1 MKTWIS
7 LALALC
13 MLCASGL
20 GAVAEGMVF
29 SFTITEYTGETED
42 PKDESIF
49 DENGLLNNEV
59 IENVDPS
66 AFVLASEAS
75 NYAAGAWSSKEPTF
89 TLTLK
94 DASGAEITSLPD
106 GYTYAIAKT
115 TDKATEIYTLT
126 DGQFIPLENGA
137 YKLQFLLLNGAGQR
151 VSVEKKLYDLKLD
164 FAAPSLLVEVKNSA
178 SMTVHVGDT
187 HSGIAK
193 VTIDGTDY
201 SGSALKDN
209 GDGTWQIAVTAS
221 KSVTYKAG
229 AITVTDNAGN
239 ATATNAA
246 VSLYVLSAKPAAGAM
261 GGMNASGFGGFGG
274 FSFGGGGRGG
284 SSRTVYHSKSTVKS
298 VVAYNAV
305 ELKVQQESMAQLT
318 VGGEELD
325 LELYH
330 SPFLVTEETDWE
342 RGTFTAEFASWNG
355 DASGK
360 VDTLVLKADD
370 STEESSTWYFSGK
383 MYKKLAASD
392 IDYLVLQRGSQVTA
406 LSTAGFTAGI
416 RYSMYRAAGL
426 ASGEFEYAV
435 TMGDQ
440 GGFEMH
446 VTVDGQRYPVSADTT
461 SEFYYYD
468 VFSGTMD
475 QLSISK
481 G

>member
-13 MLCASGL
+13 MLLSCGL

-42 PKDESIF
+42 PADTNIF
-49 DENGLLNNEV
+49 DKDGLLNNET
-59 IENVDPS
+59 IENVDPT
-66 AFVLASEAS
+66 AFVLSSQAS
-75 NYAAGAWSSKEPTF
+75 NYHAGVWSNQEPTF

-94 DASGAEITSLPD
+94 DADGEEITPPD

-126 DGQFIPLENGA
+126 DGQFIPLENGE

-239 ATATNAA
+239 VTATNAA
-246 VSLYVLSAKPAAGAM
+246 VSLYVLNASPAAGAM
-261 GGMNASGFGGFGG
+261 NNGMNASGFGGGG
-274 FSFGGGGRGG
+274 ISFSGGGRGG

-305 ELKVQQESMAQLT
+305 ELKVQQESMAQLQ
-318 VGGEELD
+318 VGGETLD

-355 DASGK
+355 DDSGK

-370 STEESSTWYFSGK
+370 SAEESSTWYFSGK

-426 ASGEFEYAV
+426 ASGEFDYAV
-435 TMGDQ
+435 TMNDQ
-440 GGFEMH
+440 GGFEMY

>member
-13 MLCASGL
+13 MLLSSGL
-20 GAVAEGMVF
+20 CALGEGMVF
-29 SFTITEYTGETED
+29 SFTIKEYTGETED

-49 DENGLLNNEV
+49 EEDGTLKTDLDEGYTLV
-59 IENVDPS
+59 S
-66 AFVLASEAS
+66 AATGVKEGWS
-75 NYAAGAWSSKEPTF
+75 NQEPAF
-89 TLTLK
+89 TLTLR
-94 DASGAEITSLPD
+94 DASGTEITSLPD

-151 VSVEKKLYDLKLD
+151 VAAEKKLYDLKLD
-164 FAAPSLLVEVKNSA
+164 FAAPSLLVEVKNA
-178 SMTVHVGDT
+178 AAMTVHVGDT
-187 HSGIAK
+187 HSGVAK
-193 VTIDGTDY
+193 VTINGTDY

-229 AITVTDNAGN
+229 AITVTDGAGN
-239 ATATNAA
+239 VTATNAA
-246 VSLYVLSAKPAAGAM
+246 VSLYVLTATPAAGAM
-261 GGMNASGFGGFGG
+261 GSKGGSFG
-274 FSFGGGGRGG
+274 FSGGGRGG

-305 ELKVQQESMAQLT
+305 ELKVEQESMAQLT
-318 VGGEELD
+318 VGGETLD

-342 RGTFTAEFASWNG
+342 RGTFTAEFATWNG

-370 STEESSTWYFSGK
+370 SAEESSTWYFSGK

-426 ASGEFEYAV
+426 ASGEFDYAV
-435 TMGDQ
+435 TMTDE

-468 VFSGTMD
+468 VFSGTVD